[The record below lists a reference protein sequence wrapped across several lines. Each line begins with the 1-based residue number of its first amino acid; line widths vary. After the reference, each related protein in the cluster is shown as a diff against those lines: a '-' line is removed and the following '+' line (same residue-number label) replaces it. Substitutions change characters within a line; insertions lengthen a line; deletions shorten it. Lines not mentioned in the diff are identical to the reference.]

1 MAIIKIF
8 KMENDD
14 LKLHKPYPISYN
26 LQFFA
31 GEGGE
36 KTEEPTTKKLSDA
49 RKEGQVARSN
59 ELVNS
64 SSLVA
69 LFLVLK
75 VFLSFIVDNFI
86 NVFNNT
92 YMQIDKIARSDAST
106 TLIQSVISDF
116 IIKIIWICIPVF
128 LTAMI
133 IGFVVNVVQ
142 VKWQVSGKL
151 LQPKLNKLNPISG
164 FRKIFST
171 EKIVSLILEVIKI
184 YVIYNITY
192 DALKEQWRTLLIL
205 YDMDLLQAVALTGTI
220 VIDLGLKISFIF
232 LVIGFADLLY
242 QKFKFKRQ
250 MRMTKQ
256 EIKDE
261 FKQMEGDPQIK
272 SKIRGKMREISQK
285 RMMQSIPQ
293 ADVIITNPTHLAV
306 AIKYDKET
314 SSAPVVIAKGADYL
328 AQKIKE
334 IAKENKIEIVE
345 NKPLARMLYYN
356 VELGA
361 EIPPELYQMTAE
373 VLAYVYGLKK

>member
-1 MAIIKIF
+1 MAIIKVPN
-8 KMENDD
+8 MEIDN
-14 LKLHKPYPISYN
+14 LQLHKAYPLSYN

-31 GEGGE
+31 EGGD

-59 ELVNS
+59 ELVNA

-75 VFLSFIVDNFI
+75 IFLGFIVDRFLE
-86 NVFNNT
+86 VFNNT
-92 YMQIDKIARSDAST
+92 YMQIDKIAREDIST
-106 TLIQSVISDF
+106 TIIQSIISDS

-128 LTAMI
+128 LTAMVI
-133 IGFVVNVVQ
+133 SFVVNVVQ

-151 LQPKLNKLNPISG
+151 LQPKLNKLDPISG
-164 FRKIFST
+164 FRKIFSKD
-171 EKIVSLILEVIKI
+171 KIVSLILEVIKI
-184 YVIYNITY
+184 YVIYSITY
-192 DALKEQWRTLLIL
+192 DALKEEWRTLLIL
-205 YDMDLLQAVALTGTI
+205 YDIDLIQAVALTGTI
-220 VIDLGLKISFIF
+220 VTDLGLKISFIF
-232 LVIGFADLLY
+232 LIIGLADLIY
-242 QKFKFKRQ
+242 QKFKFKKD

-272 SKIRGKMREISQK
+272 SRIRSKMREVSQK
-285 RMMQSIPQ
+285 RMMQALPQ

-334 IAKENKIEIVE
+334 VAKENNIEIVE